1 MTKFLGGLLVAIGI
15 LLAGTTGLC
24 TGAVVLVS
32 LPSLFRQPG
41 PTLSASPLLLVGIIP
56 CALGVIIA
64 RAGLRMIRSS
74 EQNGM

>member
-1 MTKFLGGLLVAIGI
+1 MTKFLGGLLVAIGV

-24 TGAVVLVS
+24 TSAVLLFA

-56 CALGVIIA
+56 CALGVVIA
-64 RAGLRMIRSS
+64 RAGLRLMRSS
-74 EQNGM
+74 DRDDG